1 MNRYALAAA
10 ALGAATLA
18 LPAAAQTVIPV
29 PEFRAIDLRGGGK
42 VTIRHA
48 PRQRVT
54 LISGSLDHARIGVH
68 RESLRLSPCERDC
81 PRNVRFEVL
90 VETPEVQAVA
100 IHGGGAVEAE
110 GAFRRQGSI
119 AAAVSGGGR
128 LDVRAVPAGSVAA
141 SVRGGGEILARPA
154 SSLAA
159 SVHGGGL
166 IQYEGD
172 PQVTSAV
179 QGGGHVR
186 RMR

>member
-119 AAAVSGGGR
+119 AAAVSGGG
-128 LDVRAVPAGSVAA
+128 
-141 SVRGGGEILARPA
+141 EILARPA